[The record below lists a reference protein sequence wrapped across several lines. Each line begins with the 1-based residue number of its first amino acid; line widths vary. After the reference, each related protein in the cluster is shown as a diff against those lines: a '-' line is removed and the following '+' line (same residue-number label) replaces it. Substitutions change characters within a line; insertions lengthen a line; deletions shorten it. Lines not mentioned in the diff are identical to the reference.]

1 MTTAENSEAQPGSY
15 VRVNGLDL
23 YYEEHGQ
30 KQGQPLLLI
39 HGGAVSG
46 ASWQPYLAAF
56 AEHFRVIMPD
66 SRGHG
71 KTLNP
76 AGTLSYRLMA
86 DDMAAFTHELGLQKP
101 LIYGYSDGGQ
111 IALEIGMHYPD
122 LAQVLVIAGA
132 YIKLS
137 EGGREFARS
146 IMGEEH
152 SLDVDTEK
160 FERENPDLAGL
171 LRPFHDP
178 ENWKTLLKQL
188 KPVWNAPLDYTPAEL
203 AHIVVPALVLLADRD
218 GFIPVEEAVKMYRLL
233 PTSELAIIPGSEHID
248 LVLSPAK
255 VALVQPIILEFFQR
269 QGSKV
274 AEAAGAIS

>member
-1 MTTAENSEAQPGSY
+1 MTAPENSEAQPGSY
-15 VRVNGLDL
+15 VRANGLDI

-30 KQGQPLLLI
+30 KQGQPLVLI
-39 HGGAVSG
+39 HGGAISG

-56 AEHFRVIMPD
+56 AEHYRVIMPD

-71 KTLNP
+71 KTFNP

-86 DDMAAFTHELGLQKP
+86 DDVAAFAHELGLQKP

-146 IMGEEH
+146 IMGDEE
-152 SLDVDTEK
+152 SPEVDTEK

-178 ENWKTLLKQL
+178 ENWKTVLKQL

-203 AHIVVPALVLLADRD
+203 AQIVVPALVLLADRD
-218 GFIPVEEAVKMYRLL
+218 DFIPVEEAVKMYRLL
-233 PTSELAIIPGSEHID
+233 PTSELAIVPGSDHID

-255 VALVQPIILEFFQR
+255 VALVQPLILDFFQR
-269 QGSKV
+269 HGSKV
-274 AEAAGAIS
+274 D